1 MVRGGGSKRPLL
13 VFDFVRIAVDAREG
27 ACPFRSGARC
37 RESHTGHRF
46 RPARRRQDGGRLHGK
61 ERWEIK
67 TLSDPQAGS
76 VKLDPSQIKHISV
89 KTLRTKQK
97 PAGAST
103 EQRISPVETTVYEVE
118 AALIKARWVWD
129 PRPGT
134 PTKKKGDRDIHLVIA
149 APSDHAL
156 TMIVEF
162 PDPACVEAQ
171 PALKKMMRDARNAFL
186 DCKGLQ
192 PSSDKPFHPLNG
204 QATINGVGFFD
215 RPHATGHA
223 PHGIELHPVLFFSSS
238 DCAAP

>member
-1 MVRGGGSKRPLL
+1 MSGRLL
-13 VFDFVRIAVDAREG
+13 VLLAAALAG
-27 ACPFRSGARC
+27 ASLTLGVNSGQPAGARTAVVC
-37 RESHTGHRF
+37 N
-46 RPARRRQDGGRLHGK
+46 GK

-67 TLSDPQAGS
+67 TLSDPQVGA

-103 EQRISPVETTVYEVE
+103 EQRISPVETTVYELE

-129 PRPGT
+129 PRSGT

-171 PALKKMMRDARNAFL
+171 AASGISKACHCTLFAVANSWKFSTLARRFGSSPGPSGPKELGYSAISRSTG
-186 DCKGLQ
+186 CKLLACGYV
-192 PSSDKPFHPLNG
+192 S
-204 QATINGVGFFD
+204 
-215 RPHATGHA
+215 
-223 PHGIELHPVLFFSSS
+223 
-238 DCAAP
+238 

>member
-1 MVRGGGSKRPLL
+1 MPGKVLALSAAAL
-13 VFDFVRIAVDAREG
+13 AG
-27 ACPFRSGARC
+27 ASLTLGVNSGQPAGARTAVVC
-37 RESHTGHRF
+37 N
-46 RPARRRQDGGRLHGK
+46 GK
-61 ERWEIK
+61 ERWEVK
-67 TLSDPQAGS
+67 TLSDPQAS
-76 VKLDPSQIKHISV
+76 AVKLDPTKIKRISI